1 MSLILFASR
10 DLNVP
15 QRGAYLWL
23 VSFRALKPN
32 VRNRCTRHSRSKRF
46 LYLVSRPIEWRQCKD
61 RWSINMNTK
70 WSLRFGEEGY
80 RLGKS
85 RVFLFGRAPYN
96 FVKLSVNSYIV
107 DRTHKYRIT
116 TWIQNSGDTEHARPT
131 YHAAFKVEYQT
142 LSWSNSQPTCL
153 CVTILFI
160 VWFRSQLGLRLFWA
174 DPRWRN
180 PPSVRVRCTR
190 RTDRSDRSRSR
201 SSTVDQ
207 IDHDLYNL
215 L

>member
-1 MSLILFASR
+1 MWETDAPVTQGASASCTWYHGPLS
-10 DLNVP
+10 D
-15 QRGAYLWL
+15 G
-23 VSFRALKPN
+23 N
-32 VRNRCTRHSRSKRF
+32 VRTDGVLIWTPNGLYVSVKRG
-46 LYLVSRPIEWRQCKD
+46 I
-61 RWSINMNTK
+61 
-70 WSLRFGEEGY
+70 